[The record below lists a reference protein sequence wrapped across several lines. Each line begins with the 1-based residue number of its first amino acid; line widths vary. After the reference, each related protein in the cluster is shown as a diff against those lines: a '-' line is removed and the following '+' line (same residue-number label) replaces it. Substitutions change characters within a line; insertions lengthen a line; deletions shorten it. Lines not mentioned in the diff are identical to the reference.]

1 MAKDPRLTRAGVTG
15 FNKAKRTPNHPTKSH
30 VVVAKQGDK
39 IKTIRFGQQGVR
51 GAGKN
56 PKSAKDKARKKSYYA
71 RHNAQDANPSKLSAR
86 YWSHKVKWQ
95 EKIMAKKM
103 SLQAW
108 VNSQL
113 KNKGLSVSQAKKN
126 AGKYKSIAA
135 AKKAG
140 SLYYTN
146 KDGKIMIAAYAEDLK
161 MPLKRPK
168 SMEKS
173 KFPAID
179 TSKITKTELPPPSS
193 SKAGPKRKPDNKG
206 LSGGDPSKSDLIITQ
221 INRIKSKAG
230 KTLESGQR
238 AKLDSVIKKIKEG
251 GNISGM
257 LKLLDRLESNIEKR
271 KGMNM
276 GGMTMKKKGKSK
288 MNMGGMM
295 SPTKKK
301 PTGSATGL
309 TGMKGGGM
317 MKKKG
322 YAKGGMKK
330 KGYAMGGAMK
340 RPTANQKGL
349 KKLPTA
355 VRNKMGYMA
364 KGGMTMKKKGMAK
377 GGAARRGR

>member
-1 MAKDPRLTRAGVTG
+1 
-15 FNKAKRTPNHPTKSH
+15 
-30 VVVAKQGDK
+30 
-39 IKTIRFGQQGVR
+39 
-51 GAGKN
+51 
-56 PKSAKDKARKKSYYA
+56 
-71 RHNAQDANPSKLSAR
+71 
-86 YWSHKVKWQ
+86 
-95 EKIMAKKM
+95 MAKKM

-108 VNSQL
+108 INSQL
-113 KNKGLSVSQAKKN
+113 KNKGMTVKQAKKN

-193 SKAGPKRKPDNKG
+193 SKAGPKRKTDNKG

-230 KTLESGQR
+230 KILESGQR
-238 AKLDSVIKKIKEG
+238 AQLDSVIKKIKEG

-257 LKLLDRLESNIEKR
+257 LKLLNRLESQIEKR
-271 KGMNM
+271 RGMNM

-340 RPTANQKGL
+340 KPTANQRGL

-364 KGGMTMKKKGMAK
+364 KGG
-377 GGAARRGR
+377 AARRGR

>member
-1 MAKDPRLTRAGVTG
+1 
-15 FNKAKRTPNHPTKSH
+15 
-30 VVVAKQGDK
+30 
-39 IKTIRFGQQGVR
+39 
-51 GAGKN
+51 
-56 PKSAKDKARKKSYYA
+56 
-71 RHNAQDANPSKLSAR
+71 
-86 YWSHKVKWQ
+86 
-95 EKIMAKKM
+95 MAKKM

-108 VNSQL
+108 INSQL
-113 KNKGLSVSQAKKN
+113 KNKGMTVKQAKKN

-161 MPLKRPK
+161 MPLKRLE

-173 KFPAID
+173 KFPAVD
-179 TSKITKTELPPPSS
+179 TSKITKTKLPPHPSD
-193 SKAGPKRKPDNKG
+193 KGVPKYKSEPKG
-206 LSGGDPSKSDLIITQ
+206 LTGGDPSKSDLIITQ

-257 LKLLDRLESNIEKR
+257 LKLLDRLENNIEKR

-340 RPTANQKGL
+340 KPTAGQKGL
-349 KKLPTA
+349 KKLPTT

-364 KGGMTMKKKGMAK
+364 KGGMSMKKKGMAK

>member
-1 MAKDPRLTRAGVTG
+1 
-15 FNKAKRTPNHPTKSH
+15 
-30 VVVAKQGDK
+30 
-39 IKTIRFGQQGVR
+39 
-51 GAGKN
+51 
-56 PKSAKDKARKKSYYA
+56 
-71 RHNAQDANPSKLSAR
+71 
-86 YWSHKVKWQ
+86 
-95 EKIMAKKM
+95 MAKKM

-108 VNSQL
+108 INSQL
-113 KNKGLSVSQAKKN
+113 KNKGMTVKQAKKN

-173 KFPAID
+173 KFPAVD

-193 SKAGPKRKPDNKG
+193 SKAGPKRKTDNKG

-301 PTGSATGL
+301 PTNSATGL

-364 KGGMTMKKKGMAK
+364 KGG
-377 GGAARRGR
+377 AARRGR

>member
-1 MAKDPRLTRAGVTG
+1 
-15 FNKAKRTPNHPTKSH
+15 
-30 VVVAKQGDK
+30 
-39 IKTIRFGQQGVR
+39 
-51 GAGKN
+51 
-56 PKSAKDKARKKSYYA
+56 
-71 RHNAQDANPSKLSAR
+71 
-86 YWSHKVKWQ
+86 
-95 EKIMAKKM
+95 MAKKM

-108 VNSQL
+108 INSQL
-113 KNKGLSVSQAKKN
+113 KNKGMTVKQAKKN

-161 MPLKRPK
+161 MPLKRLE

-173 KFPAID
+173 KFPAVD
-179 TSKITKTELPPPSS
+179 TSKITKKELPPPLS
-193 SKAGPKRKPDNKG
+193 SKSEPKRDTSKKG

-340 RPTANQKGL
+340 KPTAGQKGL
-349 KKLPTA
+349 KKLPTT

-364 KGGMTMKKKGMAK
+364 KGGMSMKKKGMAK
-377 GGAARRGR
+377 GGASRRGK